1 MTVKTKR
8 ISTLIESQLPE
19 FITTEYEL
27 FGKFLQKYY
36 EAQEVQGGPLDVI
49 NNIQKYADIDFYE
62 KNLLKQQDKLA
73 VTVSSADTTIT
84 LVDAT
89 SFPEKD
95 GYVRI
100 DNEIIFYRDRTDTQL
115 LECVRGVSGNT
126 TLGDLYETTNFVS
139 TEAAVHNANRD
150 VYNVSN
156 LFLYA
161 FVKNFENQYLGS
173 FPEKYLKGEVDKRTL
188 IKNIS
193 KFYKSKGTSS
203 SIKFVFNTII
213 AKDTENKPEVYKPR
227 DFTYKSSESDWI
239 NVYALKVKVI
249 SGDPTN
255 LIGLPIVQNDEEAG
269 YASATV
275 DNVYAD
281 GTIDGEKIWN
291 IVLAPETVNGSFG
304 VSTKT
309 RLEQDLSA
317 GAGAGSK
324 INVFSTVGWGP
335 YGKIL
340 INEETIEFD
349 DKNVVQFNILKR
361 GVAANHTAGDSVYKP
376 IIINGSDVELLT
388 LGVVYN
394 LDATDAQPFS
404 SSGDTIEVS
413 NPGFETSNPKIVQTG
428 TNQPR
433 WIIGGNPVSSTT
445 IPSIA
450 AGLSDVPTNV
460 SSIYGDDEYYYI
472 TSSSFPSYNI
482 FDGTTPEQTLQDQ
495 KHLRIIRKQ
504 STDTTE
510 VYKTSNRDV
519 GILLNGVPIFGYKD
533 RDSIKYGKLEEIKVS
548 ARGRNYAKPPFI
560 LINGVPNQATAYLN
574 GQVLD
579 RIEVNTGAIFT
590 DVPRVEVVSG
600 RKAKVSA
607 VVTGGKI
614 TSLVIDNPGEYY
626 SSSPTVRI
634 RDLSGK
640 GRFADFNAI
649 VNTAGAITGFEKISE
664 GSFYTP
670 GSVVVDIL
678 PVGEDATATPV
689 LKEWVKNRFVSLTGE
704 LDTEF
709 GYVFENYDYVQ
720 NYGYGQVAN
729 PKSLRIQLGDN
740 LNLAGTE
747 PATKTHSPIL
757 GFAYDGNPIYGPF
770 GHENPLD
777 ASSSIVRM
785 TSSYSLKGTR
795 TAGPDVLQYPLGSFI
810 DDYQYNHRSGSLDEN
825 NGRFCITPDFPEG
838 TYAYFLTIDSNQVP
852 KFPYVLGDNFYSLP
866 VDSNYSSPINQNDI
880 PKNAKRLY
888 TPGMPGNG
896 GGLIAKIADV
906 NSGGVESVFVER
918 SSDNFSVN
926 SQIFFDNLNTEGED
940 AEAIVSSVKGKQVSY
955 LQSKENKV
963 VKLTTIQNAYL
974 FQDDIL
980 TQPSSSASGQIVG
993 TVQND
998 NVIVLKDVIGT
1009 FDNTGTFS
1017 ASTKTF
1023 IFVLDQDS
1031 SYTKGAILSLTDGVN
1046 PPIATGEVLE
1056 GTSRQNTV
1064 QIKVLS
1070 GTWILDDD
1078 YFLQSDN
1085 LFNTSGTKITVI
1097 TSLSDNLEPFEV
1109 NQSVALVET
1118 TTPHGLGVGDT
1129 VNIDIN
1135 PDDATKTQ
1143 TYYVRK
1149 RLYQNVVFQSF
1160 DNDTTINYS
1169 GVGRFTIMNGGAD
1182 YTEGVYTDVPLIGGS
1197 GTGATAV
1204 ITVSAEGI
1212 VNDIQLETGGSD
1224 YRRGDFLK
1232 VDDDELGRSGASLS
1246 SSRLSIYVDH
1256 AGVGSQSSEMRVAS
1270 VDGFAAGDLLQV
1282 GSEIVEISSITGDVL
1297 NILRGREGTE
1307 AVNHY
1312 DGGAVGLYKPRYNF
1326 AENFAITGN
1335 DGTGYIKSYDLETQ
1349 TATIIFDYGVDK
1361 VNAESLTIST
1371 TFFDSS
1377 TPSRLVKVSS
1387 VENPTFRFEISPD
1400 NVNFTDNP
1408 DLDIQEYYRY
1418 VFDTSHSSMTG
1429 VQFSVSPSGNFNLL
1443 TLEQII
1449 STAAPGIAG
1458 SFVDLKFGFG
1468 SRLAQNDYTVKRGTN
1483 FSSFYYFDKNGNVT
1497 SDNAQLN
1504 IVQDPLQGE
1513 KKVNYVT
1520 PSRFVYDVPSTPLW
1534 DGSGQISYTTN
1545 GQFAIGE
1552 INNIN
1557 IINFGQNYKKLP
1569 TITGV
1574 DPSLDYRGAA
1584 TVRFDT
1590 NTNTIVGVD
1599 ITNKGSNYVNPVAII
1614 TDGDGTE
1621 ARFKTISRNGEL
1633 FSITVENP
1641 GKNYTYTPTIR
1652 IIEGDTDLF
1661 AESSEIGVP
1670 RSVNIIRN
1678 GGAFHLDKTV
1688 SSTITS
1694 KYAVA
1699 LRGITGDF
1707 QKGEVV
1713 EQRIN
1718 GVVVFRGY
1726 VAEWRIGSNILRVED
1741 VSGIIRENTTI
1752 TGRASL
1758 SNAIVKSV
1766 FLSTFAERIT
1776 SFYDNLGYY
1785 TSDKGR
1791 LGVANQKIT
1800 DSDFYQDYSYVV
1812 KSKTSI
1818 EQWRDLIKS
1827 TTHPAGFKLFGQVD
1841 IEGSATT
1848 SMPSGLGNKAS
1859 HFTSIQLWNP
1869 EKNKITSDIKQR
1881 VVTQS
1886 IQKVQNT
1893 RIRKGQGSAATSEF
1907 NFNETRAFDFT
1918 LGAPFDG
1925 YFDTDGRL
1933 QGTRTFTLFD
1943 DLNNPFFPVSAENLI
1958 ITLDGVLQEPGI
1970 AYTVNANQI
1979 TFAQPPLGD
1988 NVKLTGQSAG
1998 NVTPYK
2004 GVKFYGRNFNFNQS
2018 QYNPRYIRKIRN
2030 IFQRNGRWID
2040 AANQIERNRTF
2051 IIQEA
2056 LGYGQSKFAVID
2068 WSTKLDDYTADVGY
2082 LLDAYA
2088 HDLRFGG
2095 NAKVI
2100 DYSTIFANTGYIT
2113 QNTTESLEIYHYA
2126 TRLARLAIRN
2136 WDVTDENVSYLQG
2149 DNKITVSST
2158 KDLAIGMHVS
2168 SGRAFPLGTKIVSID
2183 SLTQITVNN
2192 FADANSGGAGGA
2204 SVQQTNISGSTGGQ
2218 NVVFPTSVAAVLPGD
2233 EFQVDLGDTA
2243 SAPISFSGIESAT
2256 FYLSAI
2262 NTGTF
2267 YDAANLIEANFELIA
2282 ERAFEDTFL
2291 AGVSGNTGGF
2301 AEYVVNLEDHW
2312 YNLKDYIDAV
2322 VYHLRYGGNERITSF
2337 WQRVNLTIPADNE
2350 NFPAPDTI
2358 VDIDAG
2364 TTFKQ
2369 YHETFHADALY
2380 ASTQYMVD
2388 AMRNTLQPSNEDY
2401 QGANRQPFID
2411 NTVAADTQ
2419 FPYCIEVESALNT
2432 MQEIVQG
2439 SIEYDLNPSYTGP
2452 VDPTPE
2458 NENKRGQWTEV
2469 LTYSNYNIIADP
2481 LIPVEECNDV
2491 ISTVDTLYDTVEDIF
2506 NDINVELA
2514 IPDFVDG
2521 ENKEFELYWSNG
2533 DPVITE
2539 KDENLLVTIN
2549 AVLQATKFNATYP
2562 GEDSYYIDRTVV
2574 PNRLVFDVAPIWD
2587 QDAGAKTLGEPTAVE
2602 KVAGIGIGNYKR
2614 LTIDQNLINNVRSGP
2629 FLILDL
2635 EDRTVQSVDE
2645 PDYLL
2650 VFVDGVLQV
2659 QGESYNVSG
2668 PNIFFEFPITEQMKI
2683 DMRYL
2688 YGRDVGQILNIYDYN
2703 PDQYFAQAEIIL
2715 RTTSGI
2721 SEFVAGNW
2729 SGIYRGGVMQL
2740 VQFRPDGTTNALG
2753 QITDYSIS
2761 GNTFTAKIFGAQA
2774 EIEDLD
2780 VYVCIK
2786 GRYDINNRFE
2796 INRLLS
2802 SIVYERDE
2810 NGRITLR
2817 GIDQIWRGTYLR
2829 NTYRNPFISLS
2840 NSTQIRVEGQDT
2852 FRRIKK
2858 LPSTLTSKE
2867 QRLQEDVSNSYF
2879 GFVEIDSYNGVSRGE
2894 GLSIVAEIENG
2905 SVVNLV
2911 WNQRSYDPITQ
2922 PTAYQYYTPPVI
2934 NFVPK
2939 DGNGGG
2945 ASAKVLVSKGQVISV
2960 ELVSGG
2966 SGYTEAPQV
2975 VVARRY
2981 EVIEE
2986 TDIGVSLINVGINKE
3001 AILTMSGFSTISI
3014 LGNQVSGV
3022 NTFTSI
3028 LFNSPT
3034 DADRVI
3040 TAEIQLVEECSEDL
3054 SAGLVRPLQ
3063 KIDDFF
3069 FDDSLPPTLE
3079 HNQTQVNITI
3089 ATPAI
3094 VGIESDSTLRTTATR
3109 EITTSIA
3116 NVINNTALS
3125 NINYYEVASFL
3136 DVQLDPGDT
3145 IVYVADTS
3153 KFKTNGYLLI
3163 GKEIVRYMRKLTD
3176 RFMMVQRAQQG
3187 TAEGTWTAGTY
3198 LRQIPDPVSIAY
3210 GGITAI
3216 ESESQVATLQGG
3228 SQIGGIESTKQ
3239 KQIITPVNTVQTV
3252 HKVVES
3258 QLQIGA
3264 DIESSFS
3271 ITTQVRYKLEQ
3282 PLSAVTPT
3290 SLSYQETTVSA
3301 QVQIVSTEIN
3311 IQKAALEVLLIPP
3324 PGGVIDG
3331 YEESIFITDPVETRV
3346 NGFVDLLNDYGVTT
3360 RSGDTVFI
3368 TNSVSGESSEYVGQ
3382 YTRTNVGATLGNW
3395 YSAFDDGTAQ
3405 VSAPTIEMMSA
3416 YFASLTVGDFEDR
3429 KNSSYTKS
3437 GIKFNLGNPSIQNP
3451 VTTVTGGGLG
3461 TLTALD
3467 AIYFPQEGYLIYEIS
3482 GQLNVVQYTSLGGST
3497 FSNVTQVRGVN
3508 PPVAGTLIQPF
3519 TIS

>member
-19 FITTEYEL
+19 FISTEYEL

-36 EAQEVQGGPLDVI
+36 ESQEVQGGPLDVI
-49 NNIQKYADIDFYE
+49 NNIQKYADIDYYE
-62 KNLLKQQDKLA
+62 KNLLKQKDTLA

-84 LVDAT
+84 LLDAT

-100 DNEIIFYRDRTDTQL
+100 DNEIIFYRNRTDTQL

-213 AKDTENKPEVYKPR
+213 AKDTENKPDVYKPR
-227 DFTYKSSESDWI
+227 DFTYKSSEADWV

-255 LIGLPIVQNDEEAG
+255 LIGLPVVQNDEEAG

-309 RLEQDLSA
+309 RLEQNLSA
-317 GAGAGSK
+317 GASAGDK
-324 INVFSTVGWGP
+324 INVFSTVGWET

-376 IIINGSDVELLT
+376 ITIKGGNVELLT

-394 LDATDAQPFS
+394 LDATDAQAFA

-413 NPGFETSNPKIVQTG
+413 NPGFETSDPKIVQTG

-433 WIIGGNPVSSTT
+433 WIIGDLEPVSSTT
-445 IPSIA
+445 VPTIA

-482 FDGTTPEQTLQDQ
+482 FDGSNPEQTLQDQ

-510 VYKTSNRDV
+510 IYKTSNRDV
-519 GILLNGVPIFGYKD
+519 GILLNGVPVFGYKD
-533 RDSIKYGKLEEIKVS
+533 RDSLKYGILQEIKVS
-548 ARGRNYAKPPFI
+548 ARGRNYARPPFV
-560 LINGVPNQATAYLN
+560 LINGVPNQARAYLN
-574 GQVLD
+574 GQVID

-590 DVPRVEVVSG
+590 DVPRVEILSG
-600 RKAKVSA
+600 RNAKVSA
-607 VVTGGKI
+607 VVTGGKL
-614 TSLVIDNPGEYY
+614 TSLVIDDPGEFY
-626 SSSPTVRI
+626 SSPPIVRI

-640 GRFADFNAI
+640 GRFADYNAI
-649 VNTAGAITGFEKISE
+649 INTAGAITGFEKISE
-664 GSFYTP
+664 GNFYTP

-678 PVGEDATATPV
+678 AVGEDATATPV

-720 NYGYGQVAN
+720 NFGYGQVAN
-729 PKSLRIQLGDN
+729 PKSLRVQLGDN

-747 PATKTHSPIL
+747 PASKTHSPIL

-777 ASSSIVRM
+777 ASTPIVRM
-785 TSSYSLKGTR
+785 TSSYSIKGSR
-795 TAGPDVLQYPLGSFI
+795 TAGPDVLQYPIGSFI

-825 NGRFCITPDFPEG
+825 NGRFCITPDFPKG
-838 TYAYFLTIDSNQVP
+838 TYAYFITIDSNQVP
-852 KFPYVLGDNFYSLP
+852 QFPYVVGDNFYSLP
-866 VDSNYSSPINQNDI
+866 VDSNYNSPINQNDI

-906 NSGGVESVFVER
+906 NSGGVEGVFVER
-918 SSDNFSVN
+918 SSNNFSVN
-926 SQIFFDNLNTEGED
+926 SQVFFDNLNTEGED
-940 AEAIVSSVKGKQVSY
+940 AEAIVSSVKGKQVNY
-955 LQSKENKV
+955 LESKENKV

-974 FQDDIL
+974 FQDDVL
-980 TQPSSSASGQIVG
+980 TQPSSTARGTIVG

-998 NVIVLKDVIGT
+998 NTIVLKDVVGT

-1017 ASTKTF
+1017 AATKTF

-1118 TTPHGLGVGDT
+1118 ATPHGLGVGDT
-1129 VNIDIN
+1129 VNVDIN
-1135 PDDATKTQ
+1135 PDDSTKTQ

-1149 RLYQNVVFQSF
+1149 RLYQDVVFQSF
-1160 DNDTTINYS
+1160 SNETTINYS

-1182 YTEGVYTDVPLIGGS
+1182 YTEGVYTDVPLKGGS

-1204 ITVSAEGI
+1204 ITVSAAGI
-1212 VNDIQLETGGSD
+1212 VNDIQLETGGKN
-1224 YRRGDFLK
+1224 YKRGDFLK
-1232 VDDDELGRSGASLS
+1232 VDDDELARSGASLS
-1246 SSRLSIYVDH
+1246 TSRLSVYVDH
-1256 AGVGSQSSEMRVAS
+1256 AGVGSQSSEMRVDS
-1270 VDGFAAGDLLQV
+1270 VDGYASGDLLQV

-1297 NILRGREGTE
+1297 NILRGRAGTE

-1312 DGGAVGLYKPRYNF
+1312 DGASIELYKPRYNF
-1326 AENFAITGN
+1326 AENFAITEN
-1335 DGTGYIKSYDLETQ
+1335 AGTGYIKSYDLETQ
-1349 TATIIFDYGVDK
+1349 TATVIFEYGIDK
-1361 VNAESLTIST
+1361 VSAESLTIST

-1377 TPSRLVKVSS
+1377 TPGRLVKVSS
-1387 VENPTFRFEISPD
+1387 VGVPTFRFEISPD

-1408 DLDIQEYYRY
+1408 DLDIQEFYRY

-1429 VQFSVSPSGNFNLL
+1429 VQFSVSPSSNFNLL
-1443 TLEQII
+1443 TLEQIV
-1449 STAAPGIAG
+1449 STITPGITG

-1468 SRLAQNDYTVKRGTN
+1468 SRLADNDYSVKTGTN
-1483 FSSFYYFDKNGNVT
+1483 FSSFYYFDKNGNVA
-1497 SDNAQLN
+1497 SGNAQLN
-1504 IVQDPLQGE
+1504 IIQDPLQGE
-1513 KKVNYVT
+1513 KRVNYVT
-1520 PSRFVYDVPSTPLW
+1520 PTRFVYDVPSTPLW

-1569 TITGV
+1569 IITGV

-1584 TVRFDT
+1584 TVRFDSQ
-1590 NTNTIVGVD
+1590 TNTIVGVD
-1599 ITNKGSNYVNPVAII
+1599 ITNKGSNYVNPIAII

-1621 ARFKTISRNGEL
+1621 ARFKTISRNGQL

-1718 GVVVFRGY
+1718 GAVVFRGY
-1726 VAEWRIGSNILRVED
+1726 VSEWRIGSNILRVED
-1741 VSGIIRENTTI
+1741 ISGIIRENVSI

-1758 SNAIVKSV
+1758 STATVKSV
-1766 FLSTFAERIT
+1766 FVSTFSEKIT

-1785 TSDKGR
+1785 TSDKGK
-1791 LGVANQKIT
+1791 LGVANQKLT
-1800 DSDFYQDYSYVV
+1800 DSDFYQDYSYVI

-1918 LGAPFDG
+1918 LNAAFDG
-1925 YFDTDGRL
+1925 YYDTDGRL
-1933 QGTRTFTLFD
+1933 QGTRTFALSD
-1943 DLNNPFFPVSAENLI
+1943 DLGNPFFPVSAENLI
-1958 ITLDGVLQEPGI
+1958 ITLDGVLQEPEV
-1970 AYTVNANQI
+1970 AYTVNSNQI

-1988 NVKLTGQSAG
+1988 NVKLTGQNSGA
-1998 NVTPYK
+1998 VTAYK
-2004 GVKFYGRNFNFNQS
+2004 GVKFYGRNFNFNKS
-2018 QYNPRYIRKIRN
+2018 QFNPRYIRKIRN

-2040 AANQIERNRTF
+2040 AANQIERNKTF

-2056 LGYGQSKFAVID
+2056 LGYGRDKYAVID

-2082 LLDAYA
+2082 LLDSYI

-2095 NAKVI
+2095 NAKVV
-2100 DYSTIFANTGYIT
+2100 DYATIFSNTDYIKK
-2113 QNTTESLEIYHYA
+2113 NSAESLDIYHYA

-2136 WDVTDENVSYLQG
+2136 WDITDESVSYLQG
-2149 DNKITVSST
+2149 DNRITVTST

-2183 SLTQITVNN
+2183 SLTQITVDN

-2204 SVQQTNISGSTGGQ
+2204 SIQQTNISGTTNGQ
-2218 NVVFPTSVAAVLPGD
+2218 SVVFPTSVAAVLPGD
-2233 EFQVDLGDTA
+2233 EFQVGLGDTA
-2243 SAPISFSGIESAT
+2243 SVPISFSGIESAT

-2262 NTGTF
+2262 TTGTF
-2267 YDAANLIEANFELIA
+2267 YDASNLIEGNLELIA
-2282 ERAFEDTFL
+2282 ERA
-2291 AGVSGNTGGF
+2291 
-2301 AEYVVNLEDHW
+2301 LEDAMALMPNQYYEYIMYPENHW
-2312 YNLKDYIDAV
+2312 YNLKDYIESV
-2322 VYHLRYGGNERITSF
+2322 VYHLRYGGNERIVSF
-2337 WQRVNLTIPADNE
+2337 WERVNLSYPPQESLTVGL
-2350 NFPAPDTI
+2350 PAPDA
-2358 VDIDAG
+2358 VVLG
-2364 TTFKQ
+2364 KPFLRF
-2369 YHETFHADALY
+2369 HEEFHAMALY
-2380 ASTQYMVD
+2380 ESTKHMVS
-2388 AMRNTLQPSNEDY
+2388 AMRNTLQASPNDFS
-2401 QGANRQPFID
+2401 GANRQPFID
-2411 NTVAADTQ
+2411 NSVAADTQ
-2419 FPYCIEVESALNT
+2419 FPYCVEVESALYT
-2432 MQEIVQG
+2432 MQQIVQG
-2439 SIEYDLNPSYTGP
+2439 SVYYEDNTSYTGP
-2452 VDPTPE
+2452 VDPTPQ
-2458 NENKRGQWTEV
+2458 NQNKRGNWTEV

-2481 LIPVEECNDV
+2481 LIPSQECNDV
-2491 ISTVDTLYDTVEDIF
+2491 ISSVDTLYDTVDDIF

-2514 IPDFVDG
+2514 VPDFIDG

-2539 KDENLLVTIN
+2539 KDENLLITIN
-2549 AVLQATKFNATYP
+2549 AVLQATKFNASYP
-2562 GEDSYYIDRTVV
+2562 GEDAYYIDRTVS

-2602 KVAGIGIGNYKR
+2602 KVAGVGIGNYKR
-2614 LTIDQNLINNVRSGP
+2614 LTIDKNLVNNVRSGP

-2668 PNIFFEFPITEQMKI
+2668 PNIFFEFPVTEQMKV

-2703 PDQYFAQAEIIL
+2703 ADQYFAQANIDIY
-2715 RTTSGI
+2715 TTSGI
-2721 SEFVAGNW
+2721 NEFIAGQW

-2740 VQFRPDGTTNALG
+2740 VQFRADGTTNALG
-2753 QITDYSIS
+2753 EITDYSIN
-2761 GNTFTAKIFGAQA
+2761 GNVFSAKIFGAQA
-2774 EIEDLD
+2774 VIEDLD

-2786 GRYDINNRFE
+2786 GRYNINQKFE
-2796 INRLLS
+2796 IDQSQS
-2802 SIVYERDE
+2802 SLTYERDE

-2817 GIDQIWRGTYLR
+2817 GTDQIWRGTYLR

-2852 FRRIKK
+2852 FRRIQK

-2867 QRLQEDVSNSYF
+2867 QRIQEDVSNSYF
-2879 GFVEIDSYNGVSRGE
+2879 GFVEIASYNGISRGE

-2945 ASAKVLVSKGQVISV
+2945 ASAKVIVSKGQVISV
-2960 ELVSGG
+2960 ELVNGG

-3001 AILTMSGFSTISI
+3001 AILTMSGFSTIAI

-3028 LFNSPT
+3028 LFNSPI
-3034 DADRVI
+3034 DSDRVI
-3040 TAEIQLVEECSEDL
+3040 TAEMQLVEECSEDL
-3054 SAGLVRPLQ
+3054 SAGLVRPLL
-3063 KIDDFF
+3063 KMDDFL
-3069 FDDSLPPTLE
+3069 FDDSNLSTIE
-3079 HNQTQVNITI
+3079 HEATQINISI
-3089 ATPAI
+3089 ATPYI
-3094 VGIESDSTLRTTATR
+3094 VNIESESTLTATATR
-3109 EITTSIA
+3109 EITSSVA

-3145 IVYVADTS
+3145 VVYVADTS

-3163 GKEIVRYMRKLTD
+3163 GKEIVRYMRKLGD
-3176 RFMMVQRAQQG
+3176 RFMMVQRAQDG
-3187 TAEGTWTAGTY
+3187 TTEGTWAAGTY

-3210 GGITAI
+3210 GGISVV
-3216 ESESQVATLQGG
+3216 ESESQIVTLKGGPEIGG
-3228 SQIGGIESTKQ
+3228 SESYKQ
-3239 KQIITPVNTVQTV
+3239 QQVIAPVNTVQKV
-3252 HKVVES
+3252 HKVIQAE
-3258 QLQIGA
+3258 LQIGIA
-3264 DIESSFS
+3264 VESSFS

-3290 SLSYQETTVSA
+3290 SLSYQETTVAA
-3301 QVQIVSTEIN
+3301 QVQILPTEIN
-3311 IQKAALEVLLIPP
+3311 VYKGALEILLIPP
-3324 PGGVIDG
+3324 PGGVVDG
-3331 YEESIFITDPVETRV
+3331 YQESIFITDPVETRI

-3360 RSGDTVFI
+3360 RSGQTVFI
-3368 TNSVSGESSEYVGQ
+3368 TNSVSGVSSEYIGQ
-3382 YTRTNVGATLGNW
+3382 YTTTNVGPTLGNW
-3395 YSAFDDGTAQ
+3395 YSAFSDGSAK

-3416 YFASLTVGDFEDR
+3416 YFASLTVGDFEER
-3429 KNSSYTKS
+3429 KNSSYSKS

-3451 VTTVTGGGLG
+3451 ITQCTSGVSSG
-3461 TLTALD
+3461 TISVNDTS
-3467 AIYFPQEGYLIYEIS
+3467 YFEDSGYLIYDRL
-3482 GQLNVVQYTSLGGST
+3482 GQLNVVQYTSKTSNT
-3497 FSNVTQVRGVN
+3497 FIGITQLRGTN
-3508 PPVAGTLIQPF
+3508 LPVSGTEVQPF